1 MAQPKRY
8 EIRITIRLEEAQAQ
22 SLTTEDLAWQTA
34 EYLRSRVV
42 PMLDQGFRCCTDDK
56 ASWDLT
62 VSPL

>member
-22 SLTTEDLAWQTA
+22 SLTTEDLA

-42 PMLDQGFRCCTDDK
+42 PMLDQGFHCCTDDK